1 MRRLFLAVTLLLT
14 GCAGFN
20 PFGPGP
26 VDPEDATAKPDLVL
40 TGAGVLKFQCSADK
54 DGYWWRFIAPE
65 VVLMNPAGRKIATQG
80 ADFNFTAPD
89 KSKLSSKIVSSA
101 PGKTDADLK
110 DVLFR
115 VTPAGKIKTGTLTP
129 YRWVKRDEAKGRY
142 SDCRLQPQFP
152 RQHARRSLHGALY
165 LLQEQPAE
173 ITIFLPQNARNFP
186 EESACDRVFTLTFL
200 RNFR

>member
-20 PFGPGP
+20 
-26 VDPEDATAKPDLVL
+26 
-40 TGAGVLKFQCSADK
+40 DK

-129 YRWVKRDEAKGRY
+129 YRWVKRDEAKGGIPTAVCNRNSLGNMLVVHFTARY
-142 SDCRLQPQFP
+142 TFYKSN
-152 RQHARRSLHGALY
+152 
-165 LLQEQPAE
+165 
-173 ITIFLPQNARNFP
+173 LPK
-186 EESACDRVFTLTFL
+186 
-200 RNFR
+200 

>member
-26 VDPEDATAKPDLVL
+26 VDPEDATATPDLVL

-129 YRWVKRDEAKGRY
+129 YRWVKRDEAKGGIPSATASPSATCSSFTSRRAIP
-142 SDCRLQPQFP
+142 STRATCRNNHFSPSERPKFS
-152 RQHARRSLHGALY
+152 RRISLWQG
-165 LLQEQPAE
+165 
-173 ITIFLPQNARNFP
+173 
-186 EESACDRVFTLTFL
+186 
-200 RNFR
+200 FRSYIPKKFQVK

>member
-65 VVLMNPAGRKIATQG
+65 VVLTNAAGRRVATQG

-115 VTPAGKIKTGTLTP
+115 VTPAGKIKTGALPLGQTRRGQRRHP
-129 YRWVKRDEAKGRY
+129 DR
-142 SDCRLQPQFP
+142 RLQPQFP

-173 ITIFLPQNARNFP
+173 ITIFVPQNTRNFP
-186 EESACDRVFTLTFL
+186 EESACGRVSTLTFL

>member
-1 MRRLFLAVTLLLT
+1 MRRLFLTVTLLLT

-80 ADFNFTAPD
+80 ADFNFTAPMD
-89 KSKLSSKIVSSA
+89 FPCSVLSVRRLISPVS
-101 PGKTDADLK
+101 
-110 DVLFR
+110 
-115 VTPAGKIKTGTLTP
+115 TG
-129 YRWVKRDEAKGRY
+129 VA
-142 SDCRLQPQFP
+142 
-152 RQHARRSLHGALY
+152 ALMT
-165 LLQEQPAE
+165 A
-173 ITIFLPQNARNFP
+173 
-186 EESACDRVFTLTFL
+186 
-200 RNFR
+200 

>member
-40 TGAGVLKFQCSADK
+40 TGAGVQKFQCSADK

-65 VVLMNPAGRKIATQG
+65 VVLMNAAGRRVATQG

-129 YRWVKRDEAKGRY
+129 YRWVKRDEAKGGIPTAVCNRNSLGNMLVVHFTARY
-142 SDCRLQPQFP
+142 TFYKSN
-152 RQHARRSLHGALY
+152 
-165 LLQEQPAE
+165 
-173 ITIFLPQNARNFP
+173 LPK
-186 EESACDRVFTLTFL
+186 
-200 RNFR
+200 

>member
-1 MRRLFLAVTLLLT
+1 MRRLLLAVTLLLT

-20 PFGPGP
+20 PFGPAP
-26 VDPEDATAKPDLVL
+26 LDPEDATATPDLVL

-80 ADFNFTAPD
+80 RGLQLHGAPTNPNI
-89 KSKLSSKIVSSA
+89 SSKIVSSA

-129 YRWVKRDEAKGRY
+129 YRWVKRDEAKGGIPTAVCNRNSLGNMLVVHFTARY
-142 SDCRLQPQFP
+142 TFYKSN
-152 RQHARRSLHGALY
+152 
-165 LLQEQPAE
+165 
-173 ITIFLPQNARNFP
+173 LPK
-186 EESACDRVFTLTFL
+186 
-200 RNFR
+200 

>member
-101 PGKTDADLK
+101 PAKP
-110 DVLFR
+110 
-115 VTPAGKIKTGTLTP
+115 TPT
-129 YRWVKRDEAKGRY
+129 
-142 SDCRLQPQFP
+142 
-152 RQHARRSLHGALY
+152 
-165 LLQEQPAE
+165 
-173 ITIFLPQNARNFP
+173 
-186 EESACDRVFTLTFL
+186 
-200 RNFR
+200 